1 MSRLTD
7 EQVREL
13 IKTYDTFGQGE
24 AVSRITTSLRELLE
38 LRAVVQKAKS
48 VMLYIDSQNEPAEIW
63 QRCATVKELRD
74 ALAAKEQVEAM
85 NLKASIEAYDAMD
98 EQEQG

>member
-1 MSRLTD
+1 MRLTD
-7 EQVREL
+7 EQLQTLSNHYAVQSSGNARN
-13 IKTYDTFGQGE
+13 TYDCLT
-24 AVSRITTSLRELLE
+24 ELLE

>member
-1 MSRLTD
+1 MRLTD
-7 EQVREL
+7 DQLENL
-13 IKTYDTFGQGE
+13 IKLEPNDLLMGLFT
-24 AVSRITTSLRELLE
+24 ELLE

>member
-7 EQVREL
+7 EQVQQL
-13 IKTYDTFGQGE
+13 ANMY
-24 AVSRITTSLRELLE
+24 AVISRSGGAQVLHTCLTELLE
-38 LRAVVQKAKS
+38 LRAE
-48 VMLYIDSQNEPAEIW
+48 L
-63 QRCATVKELRD
+63 ELRRKVMTD
-74 ALAAKEQVEAM
+74 IPCRCGHCGCDWDYEAKEQVEAM

>member
-1 MSRLTD
+1 MRLTD
-7 EQVREL
+7 EQVQMEIEFRER
-13 IKTYDTFGQGE
+13 YGE
-24 AVSRITTSLRELLE
+24 SACADLHRELLE

>member
-7 EQVREL
+7 EQLQMEIEFRER
-13 IKTYDTFGQGE
+13 YGE
-24 AVSRITTSLRELLE
+24 SACADLRRELLE
-38 LRAVVQKAKS
+38 LRAE
-48 VMLYIDSQNEPAEIW
+48 L
-63 QRCATVKELRD
+63 ELRRKVMAD
-74 ALAAKEQVEAM
+74 IPLRCSHCGCDWDYEAKEQVEAM